1 MIPIV
6 DLVELDLKKANL
18 ESGEKNP
25 NQIRL
30 FVEESLIKEHP
41 SQVLNIFVNLIFS
54 IFKNFYSLDKKNVPF
69 VLITDLQLYP
79 ALINELTITGLNN
92 HNTET
97 LKSSITDSPCE
108 DLFSF
113 VLHSHAHYY
122 FAAQEKQEWTE
133 ITNDFNNM
141 ARELSRIMFNTN
153 KYDQETKRKLY
164 NLID

>member
-1 MIPIV
+1 MIPTV
-6 DLVELDLKKANL
+6 NLVELDLKKLNL
-18 ESGEKNP
+18 ESGEDNP

-30 FVEESLIKEHP
+30 LVEEPLIKEQS
-41 SQVLNIFVNLIFS
+41 SQILAIFAKLIFS

-69 VLITDLQLYP
+69 VLTTGLQLYP
-79 ALINELTITGLNN
+79 ALTTELTITGLNN

-113 VLHSHAHYY
+113 ILHSHAYYY
-122 FAAQEKQEWTE
+122 FAAQEKQELTE
-133 ITNDFNNM
+133 IANDLNDI
-141 ARELSRIMFNTN
+141 ARELSRIMFETN